1 MSVKKLLREKKK
13 QKPKKKKNEKTDDL
27 DKLFLEELEKEKID
41 CCGEDRYG
49 I

>member
-13 QKPKKKKNEKTDDL
+13 QKPKKKKNEKTDEDL
-27 DKLFLEELEKEKID
+27 DKLFLEELEKKID
-41 CCGEDRYG
+41 CCGEDRFG

>member
-1 MSVKKLLREKKK
+1 MSVKKLLRKK
-13 QKPKKKKNEKTDDL
+13 QQKTKKEEKSL
-27 DKLFLEELEKEKID
+27 DELFLRELEKEKID

>member
-1 MSVKKLLREKKK
+1 LKKK
-13 QKPKKKKNEKTDDL
+13 QKPKKKNEKTDEDL

>member
-1 MSVKKLLREKKK
+1 VSVKKLLKKK
-13 QKPKKKKNEKTDDL
+13 QKPKKKNEKTDEDL

>member
-1 MSVKKLLREKKK
+1 MSIKKLLKKK
-13 QKPKKKKNEKTDDL
+13 QKPKKKDEKTDEDL

>member
-1 MSVKKLLREKKK
+1 MSVKKLLKKK
-13 QKPKKKKNEKTDDL
+13 QKPKKKNEKTDEDL

>member
-1 MSVKKLLREKKK
+1 MRAKILKKSSLKSKAK
-13 QKPKKKKNEKTDDL
+13 NKKNQDKELDD
-27 DKLFLEELEKEKID
+27 LFLELTEKEKID